1 MPSFLSSHS
10 LPSIKPRIPSMI
22 VTHPNSPQP
31 HPNHLDMYSNFF
43 DSLPT
48 MSSASFTTILVVG
61 LQLMDLFSGAYGQ
74 DAPLFVQGAL
84 EDATAFDDT
93 FNTGGTIS
101 VGGFNIT
108 VPKNMQVQFPA
119 AYVPW
124 KDFVGDKDSM
134 LGYETNVI
142 GNFING
148 IPIAA
153 QILTYQFFEG
163 LASGFIESIEFETGK
178 MQIRNGPIL
187 RINDPR
193 AVFSVGYTEAPFFTA
208 DDESP
213 SITSFSGFP
222 MCIPRNTTDPLCPST
237 NRPFNGPG
245 TFTAPDPLSMAPLL
259 PGDFITWE
267 SIKKGDEAIAFN
279 IVAQNVQITT
289 LQDLVYVRTELALL
303 GIANFN
309 GNTELAESRILGYLS
324 NARSTVALYAMDI
337 DPCTGEV
344 TDRIVAAIGLRGG
357 GNAQNKFEYRADI
370 LSGYARDYRVVA
382 EVDGVPKTRTTK
394 NGFLAGA
401 YVQPVNVWVH
411 GEQDVP
417 GVPPPANDFSQLP
430 WLTQGLGV
438 DADGNLW
445 GPLDP
450 FPQSGLII
458 EPPACDAARVK
469 LEGDDVDA
477 DWVPS
482 SSLLNA
488 TLPLNSTAVNS
499 TVPARRRNVPDA
511 RWSTR
516 ARLEAT
522 TLPAGDPALN
532 QIDRKSVV

>member
-1 MPSFLSSHS
+1 MPRS
-10 LPSIKPRIPSMI
+10 
-22 VTHPNSPQP
+22 
-31 HPNHLDMYSNFF
+31 
-43 DSLPT
+43 
-48 MSSASFTTILVVG
+48 SFTSILVVG
-61 LQLMDLFSGAYGQ
+61 LQLMDLFSKAYGQ

-84 EDATAFDDT
+84 DGATAFDDT

-101 VGGFNIT
+101 VAGFNIT
-108 VPKNMQVQFPA
+108 VPKNMQVEFPA

-124 KDFVGDKDSM
+124 KDFVQDKDSM
-134 LGYETNVI
+134 IGYETNVI

-148 IPIAA
+148 VPIAA
-153 QILTYQFFEG
+153 QILTYEFFEG
-163 LASGFIESIEFETGK
+163 LASGFIESIDFADGS

-187 RINDPR
+187 RINDPN

-237 NRPFNGPG
+237 NRPFNGQG
-245 TFTAPDPLSMAPLL
+245 TFTAPDPLSMVPFL
-259 PGDFITWE
+259 PGDFITW
-267 SIKKGDEAIAFN
+267 SGIKRGNEVIAFSV
-279 IVAQNVQITT
+279 VAQNVQITT
-289 LQDLVYVRTELALL
+289 LQDLVYVRTDLALL
-303 GIANFN
+303 GISNFN
-309 GNTELAESRILGYLS
+309 GNTELAESRIVGYTS
-324 NARSTVALYAMDI
+324 NSRATVALYAMDI
-337 DPCTGEV
+337 DPCTGAI

-357 GNAQNKFEYRADI
+357 GNPQNKFEYRADI
-370 LSGYARDYRVVA
+370 LSGYARDYRIVA
-382 EVDGVPKTRTTK
+382 EVNGVPKTRTTK
-394 NGFLAGA
+394 NGFLAGT

-438 DADGNLW
+438 DEDGNLW

-450 FPQSGLII
+450 FPQSGLLI
-458 EPPACDAARVK
+458 EPPACNVQGLRF
-469 LEGDDVDA
+469 EGDDVDT

-488 TLPLNSTAVNS
+488 TLPLNSTALNFTAPAS
-499 TVPARRRNVPDA
+499 PSGVPAKRRNVPDV

-516 ARLEAT
+516 ARLDAT

-532 QIDRKSVV
+532 QITA